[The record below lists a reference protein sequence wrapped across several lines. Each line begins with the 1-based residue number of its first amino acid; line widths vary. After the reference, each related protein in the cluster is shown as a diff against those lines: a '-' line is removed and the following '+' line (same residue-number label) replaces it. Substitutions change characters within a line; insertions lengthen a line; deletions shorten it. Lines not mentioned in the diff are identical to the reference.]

1 MIPRC
6 NVGAGITGAVRYV
19 LGEGRDPA
27 TGRTRNLSGGEQS
40 RVTWFG
46 GTGFGFQIVS
56 SADADLAR
64 RVMEFD
70 AQNQA
75 SRTRLCIKDCV
86 HLSLGW
92 RPGETPTVEQMEAA
106 ALEALT
112 AIGMGNARALFAI
125 HCDEAY
131 AHIHIVA
138 SKINP
143 ATSRAYDLKGNYL
156 KLSQWAENYEVAHGG
171 VICTA
176 RQEANEMRDA
186 IRARDAAGV
195 LAQITKQG
203 ATFTERD
210 LDRILAKEIKEI
222 GMRTEFA
229 RKILAIP
236 DVVPLSDESD
246 GETCRFSTRS
256 ILDAEGYVLRAAQG
270 LTRQRDHNIGRRIIA
285 SVLSRLAF
293 QGMTGEQRQAMH
305 HALGPDGLAIID
317 GRAGTGKSFTLAAIR
332 EAYEASGCQVIGLA
346 PTNAVAQDMARDGF
360 RCAGTIHSELFALNN
375 GRTVWTPRTVIV
387 LDEAAMVD
395 TKLMAMVT
403 AHAFHAGAKLILV
416 GDDRQLSSIDHGG
429 MFGALKER
437 YGAAQLTSVRRQVKD
452 DDRRATELMA
462 EGNFHE
468 ALERYEAKGAIHWTA
483 SQDAAR
489 AALVRRWAEDTA
501 QDPERSRFVFA
512 YTNLDV
518 DDLNRDLRQVRQARG
533 ELGEAHEFETKH
545 GRHAFAVGDRLQF
558 TGTNKPLGI
567 FNGNAGII
575 ELIESEEITVRLD
588 GSDSRR
594 LSFDATAFAEYRHG
608 YAGTIYKGQGRTID
622 QTYLYHS
629 AHWRSAASYVALSR
643 HRQKTELFVA
653 RDVARDLNQL
663 ARQMGRVEERRA
675 ASQFFLA
682 GEQPGPVRPTT
693 PSELLAQL
701 AEYAPEWRMRL
712 PVKHSFP
719 GRTSTRRQNYAAL
732 RNADRVG
739 PGPSEA
745 EPEQTPGG
753 SHEIGKA
760 TRTGVVTPKS
770 MLTAWRQLASWLT
783 RRIVVSLRPALKRR
797 RPVTSHDR

>member
-1 MIPRC
+1 
-6 NVGAGITGAVRYV
+6 VGAGITGAVRYV

-27 TGRTRNLSGGEQS
+27 TGRTRNLSGGEKS

-92 RPGETPTVEQMEAA
+92 RPGQTPTVEEMEAA
-106 ALEALT
+106 ALEALA

-143 ATSRAYDLKGNYL
+143 ATGRAYDLKGNYL
-156 KLSQWAENYEVAHGG
+156 KLSQWAENYERAHGG

-186 IRARDAAGV
+186 IRARDTLGV
-195 LAQITKQG
+195 LAQITKQR
-203 ATFTERD
+203 ATFSQRD
-210 LDRILAKEIKEI
+210 LDRILAKEIKAT
-222 GMRTEFA
+222 GTRTEFA

-236 DVVPLSDESD
+236 DVVPLSDEPHR
-246 GETCRFSTRS
+246 ETCRFSTRS

-285 SVLSRLAF
+285 SVLSRPAF

-305 HALGPDGLAIID
+305 HALKPDGLAIID

-332 EAYEASGCQVIGLA
+332 EAYEARGCQVIGLA

-360 RCAGTIHSELFALNN
+360 RRAGTIHSELFALNN
-375 GRTVWTPRTVIV
+375 GRTVWTPRTVVV

-416 GDDRQLSSIDHGG
+416 GDDRRLSSIDHGG

-533 ELGEAHEFETKH
+533 ELGEVHEFETKH

-567 FNGNAGII
+567 FNGNAGVI
-575 ELIESEEITVRLD
+575 ERIEGEEITVRLD
-588 GSDSRR
+588 GSDNRR
-594 LSFDATAFAEYRHG
+594 LSFNATAFAEYRHG

-653 RDVARDLNQL
+653 QDVARDLNQL

-682 GEQPGPVRPTT
+682 GEQLGPVRPMT

-712 PVKHSFP
+712 PVKDAFSG
-719 GRTSTRRQNYAAL
+719 GRAQARRQNYAAL
-732 RNADRVG
+732 RNADGVA

-745 EPEQTPGG
+745 EPELTPGG
-753 SHEIGKA
+753 SREIGKA
-760 TRTGVVTPKS
+760 TRTGAVTPKS

-783 RRIVVSLRPALKRR
+783 RRIVVSLRPVLKRR